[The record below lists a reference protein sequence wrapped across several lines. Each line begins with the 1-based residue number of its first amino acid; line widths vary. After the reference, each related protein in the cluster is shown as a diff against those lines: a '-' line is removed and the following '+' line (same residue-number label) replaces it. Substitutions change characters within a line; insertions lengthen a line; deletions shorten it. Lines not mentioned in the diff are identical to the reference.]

1 MLRYLPE
8 HLINQIAAGEVVER
22 PAAVIKELVEN
33 SIDAGASKISI
44 AVNDGGQT
52 LISVVDDGCGMAAEE
67 LPLSVTRHVT
77 SKLPGDDLS
86 EVRCLG
92 FRGEALPAIGAVSH
106 LSLTSRADGANVASC
121 LKVDG
126 GVLHEVGPAALEG
139 GTSVEVR
146 DIFYAT
152 PARLKFMKSP
162 RAEVMA
168 TVDMI
173 NQLSMARPDITVVL
187 HVDGRQRLFY
197 SSLGATETELRLNR
211 LKDVMG
217 KEFME
222 NAIRIESSRNH
233 MGITGYA
240 SLPTFNKGNARSQFF
255 FVNGRPVRDKL
266 IFGALRASY
275 QGLLAR
281 DRHPSVVLFLSLE
294 ASEVDVNVHPSKS
307 EVRFREP
314 GEVRGLLI
322 GALRHALDSEEVR
335 SSTAISSSA
344 LGSMRPATLPSLGAL
359 EPIAGVERGGQ
370 PPASGVGNRV
380 IQPSSKPAP
389 EYEESDVKEQENFPL
404 GAALGQL
411 HDTYIVA
418 QTIDGFVIVDQHAAH
433 ERLVYE
439 HMKADLDAR
448 GVASQLLLIPEVVEL
463 DPERASQLCSRAS
476 QLGELG
482 LVLEAFGEGAVLV
495 RETPAILGETDANG
509 LVKQLSESLEHFLDT
524 VSLRT
529 KLEEVCSTMACHGS
543 VRAGRRL
550 NVPEMNSLL
559 RQMESTPR
567 SGQCNHGRPTYI
579 DLRLADIE
587 RLFGRR

>member
-1 MLRYLPE
+1 
-8 HLINQIAAGEVVER
+8 
-22 PAAVIKELVEN
+22 
-33 SIDAGASKISI
+33 
-44 AVNDGGQT
+44 
-52 LISVVDDGCGMAAEE
+52 
-67 LPLSVTRHVT
+67 
-77 SKLPGDDLS
+77 
-86 EVRCLG
+86 
-92 FRGEALPAIGAVSH
+92 
-106 LSLTSRADGANVASC
+106 
-121 LKVDG
+121 
-126 GVLHEVGPAALEG
+126 
-139 GTSVEVR
+139 VEVR

-168 TVDMI
+168 TVDII
-173 NQLSMARPDITVVL
+173 NQLSMSRPDISFAL
-187 HVDGRQRLFY
+187 RVDGRQRLFY
-197 SSLGATETELRLNR
+197 PSLGASGTELRLNR
-211 LKDVMG
+211 LKAVMG
-217 KEFME
+217 KEFIE
-222 NAIRIESSRNH
+222 NAVRIESVRNH

-255 FVNGRPVRDKL
+255 FVNGRPIRDKL

-275 QGLLAR
+275 QDLLAR
-281 DRHPSVVLFLSLE
+281 DRHPSVVLFLNLE

-322 GALRHALDSEEVR
+322 GALRHAFDSEDIR
-335 SSTAISSSA
+335 SSTAIA
-344 LGSMRPATLPSLGAL
+344 NAAVGSMRPATLPSFGSLDL
-359 EPIAGVERGGQ
+359 VAGVERGR
-370 PPASGVGNRV
+370 PPAAASSVDNVV
-380 IQPSSKPAP
+380 IQPSSKSAP
-389 EYEESDVKEQENFPL
+389 EYQGSDVKEQKNFPL

-411 HDTYIVA
+411 HETYIVA
-418 QTIDGFVIVDQHAAH
+418 QTPDGLVIVDQHAAH

-439 HMKADLDAR
+439 QMKADLDAS
-448 GVASQLLLIPEVVEL
+448 GVATQLLLIPEVVEL

-495 RETPAILGETDANG
+495 RETPAILGQTDANG
-509 LVKQLSESLEHFLDT
+509 LVKQLSESLEYFLDT
-524 VSLRT
+524 VSLKA

-579 DLRLADIE
+579 DLRLEDIE